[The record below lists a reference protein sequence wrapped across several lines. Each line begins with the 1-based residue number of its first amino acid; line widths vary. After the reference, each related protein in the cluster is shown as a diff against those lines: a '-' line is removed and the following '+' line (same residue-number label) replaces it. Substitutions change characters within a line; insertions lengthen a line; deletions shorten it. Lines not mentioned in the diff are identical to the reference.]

1 VVADSYRATRRGRVV
16 AASSGHQSRVIGQLC
31 AALGAIRRVAQRA
44 ELGQGAGGLRVR
56 VGGGEEMMQLIKRL
70 LFWLKGYRTV
80 EPPRHTP
87 KIEPRTKEDV
97 ARLQ

>member
-1 VVADSYRATRRGRVV
+1 MR
-16 AASSGHQSRVIGQLC
+16 
-31 AALGAIRRVAQRA
+31 
-44 ELGQGAGGLRVR
+44 
-56 VGGGEEMMQLIKRL
+56 QLIKQL